1 MARSYVLPSP
11 LSSPPHSKRRRWGE
25 EEEREAGRE
34 EEEEEEQGEQCSKEG
49 AGRENGA
56 VLTPSDC
63 VLHCQE
69 YEILQEVGV
78 YSPQ

>member
-1 MARSYVLPSP
+1 MARSYVLP
-11 LSSPPHSKRRRWGE
+11 LSSPPHSKRQRRG
-25 EEEREAGRE
+25 EEEREAERE
-34 EEEEEEQGEQCSKEG
+34 EEKEEEQEEQCSKGG